1 MKPKF
6 PVVLK
11 DSKGETIKCFDIS
24 FGHYG
29 WCGTAIHDSSKK
41 DKSSK
46 DNLSTDNS
54 LKDKLSKD
62 KSSND
67 NSSKDKLS
75 KDKSSIDKSSNDKLS
90 SSSEIGHD
98 VNWGFC
104 FNDCNEE

>member
-1 MKPKF
+1 LKPKF

-11 DSKGETIKCFDIS
+11 DSKGETTKCFDIS

-29 WCGTAIHDSSKK
+29 WCGTALHDISSKDILLKDNLSKDKSSKNNVTKDNSTK

-46 DNLSTDNS
+46 DILSRDN
-54 LKDKLSKD
+54 LSKD
-62 KSSND
+62 K
-67 NSSKDKLS
+67 
-75 KDKSSIDKSSNDKLS
+75 

-98 VNWGFC
+98 INWGFC

>member
-11 DSKGETIKCFDIS
+11 DSKGETTKCFDIS

-46 DNLSTDNS
+46 DIISKDNSSKDISSKDNFSKDKTLKDKS
-54 LKDKLSKD
+54 LKDKLSK
-62 KSSND
+62 
-67 NSSKDKLS
+67 
-75 KDKSSIDKSSNDKLS
+75 DKSSNDKLS